1 MVQTYPVT
9 EAKARSEFGL
19 RKVGVLIG
27 QSPTFLSPKSERPES
42 AKKGQLKA
50 ALIVGK

>member
-1 MVQTYPVT
+1 MVQIYPVT
-9 EAKARSEFGL
+9 EAEARSEFGL
-19 RKVGVLIG
+19 RKVEVLIG
-27 QSPTFLSPKSERPES
+27 LSLTFLSPKSERSES